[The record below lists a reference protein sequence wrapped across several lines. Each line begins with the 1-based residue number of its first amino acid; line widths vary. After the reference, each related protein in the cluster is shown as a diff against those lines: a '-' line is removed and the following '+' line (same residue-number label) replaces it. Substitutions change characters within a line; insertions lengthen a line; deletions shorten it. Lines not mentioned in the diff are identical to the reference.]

1 MTDQEHQRSP
11 SAPRVIHSYIT
22 QFMPYKEGI
31 SDGGHTPY
39 LGLSL
44 TGAQNL
50 QNLAMGH
57 YKRIMALGTK
67 VDFTHI
73 PRNTRLLL
81 PNLGLT
87 SRSVFKIRT
96 HSNDI
101 TSELEHLGINT
112 GKMFAQ
118 HQHEKRMLHYMLN
131 SYKLKRKKK
140 KKHGLKMEW
149 NREVLYVAL
158 FCSCSFSEAGMHCL

>member
-1 MTDQEHQRSP
+1 
-11 SAPRVIHSYIT
+11 
-22 QFMPYKEGI
+22 
-31 SDGGHTPY
+31 
-39 LGLSL
+39 
-44 TGAQNL
+44 
-50 QNLAMGH
+50 
-57 YKRIMALGTK
+57 MALGTK

-73 PRNTRLLL
+73 PQNTRLLL
-81 PNLGLT
+81 PNLGLN

-140 KKHGLKMEW
+140 KEKKNMDCRW
-149 NREVLYVAL
+149 NGIERFYMLLYFVLAL
-158 FCSCSFSEAGMHCL
+158 LTKPGCIAFKNIMFLDVLI